1 MRGNNLNDKHYELE
15 FTRLNTVW
23 VGTILDR
30 IFWIGIFRVG
40 VFQVVIIS
48 RVRIARVGTFL
59 RGNCPSGD
67 YPVKIN
73 RVVFIRVG
81 VFLVPLTACNFI
93 KEKHQRGFLVYF
105 AKFLRTP
112 HILQNICKRLF
123 VKIWTTGLIYSADS
137 PRYCIMRTMPKIV
150 GEKH

>member
-1 MRGNNLNDKHYELE
+1 MGIFQVEIVRVGDS
-15 FTRLNTVW
+15 W
-23 VGTILDR
+23 VG
-30 IFWIGIFRVG
+30 
-40 VFQVVIIS
+40 IS

-73 RVVFIRVG
+73 RVG

-112 HILQNICKRLF
+112 PILQNICKRLF
-123 VKIWTTGLIYSADS
+123 VKI
-137 PRYCIMRTMPKIV
+137 
-150 GEKH
+150 